1 MDTPVI
7 YRREPSD
14 PAGHRYRITL
24 TVPQPDP
31 AGQRLALPA
40 WIPGS
45 YLIRD
50 FSRQVETLQ
59 ARAAGRPVAVAKL
72 DNHTWQAAPCAGPLQ
87 VDHTVYAWDLSVDR
101 KSTRL
106 NSSH

>member
-87 VDHTVYAWDLSVDR
+87 RSEERRVGEECVSTGRSRWSPDH
-101 KSTRL
+101 
-106 NSSH
+106 